1 MQEIGIIELQYVKN
15 FESGSKEKI
24 RIPKNKASH
33 ICKYFLNKLCKIKSL
48 LEVLQNID
56 SLTIRNVPIEH
67 LKIEKFY

>member
-1 MQEIGIIELQYVKN
+1 MLEIGIIQLQYGKN
-15 FESGSKEKI
+15 FESGLKEKI
-24 RIPKNKASH
+24 RILKNKASH

>member
-1 MQEIGIIELQYVKN
+1 MLEIGIIQLQYVKN
-15 FESGSKEKI
+15 FESGLKEKI
-24 RIPKNKASH
+24 RILKNKASH

>member
-1 MQEIGIIELQYVKN
+1 MLEIGIIQLQYVKN
-15 FESGSKEKI
+15 FESGLKEKI
-24 RIPKNKASH
+24 RILKNKASH

-67 LKIEKFY
+67 LKIEQFY